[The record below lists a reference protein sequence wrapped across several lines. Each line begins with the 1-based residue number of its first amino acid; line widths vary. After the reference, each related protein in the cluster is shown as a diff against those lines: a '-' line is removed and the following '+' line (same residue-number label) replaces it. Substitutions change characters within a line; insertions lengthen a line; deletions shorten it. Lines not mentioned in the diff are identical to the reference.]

1 MTKQQLVQDVKVF
14 ALDHYNDGGW
24 DVIVECWSDAEI
36 ADQIGKATTLKGAL
50 KKFEFLVDVWS
61 DQQADAINSV
71 F

>member
-1 MTKQQLVQDVKVF
+1 MTKQQLVQDVKAF

-36 ADQIGKATTLKGAL
+36 ADQIGKATTFKGAL
-50 KKFEFLVDVWS
+50 KKFEFMVDVWS